1 MRKIICLTISFILL
15 FSGMP
20 ASFAG
25 QTVIYKDD
33 DLKPV
38 SVSFEDK
45 DSLNNVKV
53 YSDTSGSSINLS
65 TKGAIASVSLTD
77 DRAEGNYAAKVTVG
91 SISNKNKNFII
102 NLLDF
107 GSAGLATSNFS
118 KITLKVKPAMGG
130 KYIRFYAN
138 YLSSDG
144 SWSASPSAVSI
155 PYTVGENLESGKWN
169 TVNLDL
175 SALGLS
181 QSCNTIQAVVNEKST
196 WEFDDIKLKR
206 QQAGTLTFSEEQNV
220 TSGGSI
226 ETNENVKLM
235 YYTSD
240 TSDLS
245 KGKIA
250 GLNIAA
256 DRSAAS
262 KTDSSVQLLKS
273 VSNIQAGKVA
283 SSTNGRTIYYVNHD
297 GTKDV
302 VYRYDRG
309 AGNSMELPD
318 FTAALKTYWSISDEM
333 RVAIEPCNRTVD
345 RIAASPDGN
354 TVAFLKKGVKMSAE
368 MNSSAMI
375 KTDVIVFNDGKST
388 YRAGTQSTFASTAS
402 AELKNQNYWGI
413 ESFSFV
419 SNSQI
424 IEKEKYYV
432 LSGGTYQATGA
443 VRYKSFTIINDSYST
458 ATIDETT
465 YLNLL
470 SRQSLSSD
478 NQHFVYKVEADN
490 DTNNYVVNKYG
501 DDRSIG
507 YDANK
512 VTVSYTDT
520 TGTPQNSTAVTLKSQ
535 IVGMSPVNADK
546 NFVVVKTKPNTSTT
560 TTESN
565 AGNTTITGGS
575 ISKSTSTNNGT
586 TTTNA
591 ISSTTTNG
599 SSTGN
604 TTTNAKTSTTEVAG
618 MKNLITNGSFENGWT
633 NWNVIGVTSKTS
645 IEKQM
650 SIHGECSAKS
660 TGNLSHQEIV
670 VWYDSSNSTG
680 WKNKIIA
687 GHIYYSSYY
696 VKNLSNTAMLT
707 HSILGG
713 ESVGSSY
720 VPPNTTEW
728 AKFTDRGTAGG
739 TGSTY
744 LATLWTADG
753 GNGMPFYA
761 DGFLLVDLT
770 AQFGTGD
777 EPSKAWCDEH
787 ITYDNLVN
795 SVNGAATTNSAVT
808 SGTQDTSVNSSTSSS
823 TTQSDQQK
831 NNSNVTSS
839 NNLSQSA
846 SENEWR
852 STETTSSTTST
863 STVARYDWYAI
874 DINKGTAVPLDYD
887 YDNGIVTEVSQAGTV
902 MVITYVANGTT
913 YTYRYDTLT
922 KKLYNDADGLENM
935 KFNLYLSSK
944 QPDGRYTD
952 KKIVSLKSNI
962 TDIKTGCKAEVAFV
976 KLQDNKWYMVN
987 TKTGSVA
994 ELKLD
999 LNNAQVLYV
1008 TEDNKLFLY
1017 DANSRYA
1024 VYDPATDS
1032 LKEIRP
1038 ADAAND
1044 KYIVVDS
1051 GRQILYRTTAGAL
1064 KSKYLED
1071 VKADSGQYYLVSFDG
1086 KNTWQTYKYGKWQTV
1101 CNGDKL
1107 TENSM
1112 KQYGMSLSEV
1122 NALEASDFEP
1132 LYDGNRQIYSL
1143 DLVAMLRDGSYYGSQ
1158 SINSIH
1164 WFLDQDSN
1172 DNPLYGKKTFFAK
1185 AVDMTADNARIIDKI
1200 LIHETGPA
1208 DFTGYY
1214 FFEKDGKYFY
1224 YDENGWKD
1232 GESDNISAMLKDVEG
1247 RYVDITLNG
1256 MTKKEVMAIP
1266 ASKLTERFVNKET
1279 SGGAINFRLIYC
1291 SRIDDEAIDKY
1302 IATPEL
1308 AVEQNVFSSKPYKII
1323 IRQTDGKEIVYTNLT
1338 KDQAEDFMAWI
1349 QQRQAGYGNVF
1360 YRMVT
1365 GSVDEFINY
1374 YMIVNVHAEREK

>member
-15 FSGMP
+15 FSGTP
-20 ASFAG
+20 VSFAG

-45 DSLNNVKV
+45 ESLNHVKV

-91 SISNKNKNFII
+91 SSSNNNKNFII

-118 KITLKVKPAMGG
+118 KVTLKVKPAMGA
-130 KYIRFYAN
+130 KSIRFYAN

-144 SWSASPSAVSI
+144 SWAASPSAVSI
-155 PYTVGENLESGKWN
+155 PYTVGANLESGKWN

-206 QQAGTLTFSEEQNV
+206 QQAGTLAFSEEQNV
-220 TSGGSI
+220 ASGGSI

-235 YYTSD
+235 YYTSG

-283 SSTNGRTIYYVNHD
+283 SSANGRTIYYVNHD

-309 AGNSMELPD
+309 TGNSMALPE

-333 RVAIEPCNRTVD
+333 RIAIEPCNRTVD
-345 RIAASPDGN
+345 RIDASPDGN
-354 TVAFLKKGVKMSAE
+354 TVAALKKGVKMPAE

-375 KTDVIVFNDGKST
+375 KTDVIAFNDGKSI
-388 YRAGTQSTFASTAS
+388 YRAGIQSTFASTAS

-413 ESFSFV
+413 DSFSFV

-432 LSGGTYQATGA
+432 LNGGTYQATGA
-443 VRYKSFTIINDSYST
+443 VRYKSFTLSNDSYTT

-478 NQHFVYKVEADN
+478 NQCFVYKVEADN

-501 DDRSIG
+501 DDRTIG

-520 TGTPQNSTAVTLKSQ
+520 TGTSQNSTAVTLKSQ

-586 TTTNA
+586 TTTNTN
-591 ISSTTTNG
+591 SSTTTTG
-599 SSTGN
+599 SSIGN
-604 TTTNAKTSTTEVAG
+604 TTTNATTNTTEVAG
-618 MKNLITNGSFENGWT
+618 MSNLIINGNFENGTTGWVANAKASLLSNGIARFT
-633 NWNVIGVTSKTS
+633 VGYKWGSIG
-645 IEKQM
+645 
-650 SIHGECSAKS
+650 S
-660 TGNLSHQEIV
+660 TARI
-670 VWYDSSNSTG
+670 SSNEGDRIYFRAKIKAPYSGVCTG
-680 WKNKIIA
+680 
-687 GHIYYSSYY
+687 
-696 VKNLSNTAMLT
+696 LSAQ
-707 HSILGG
+707 S
-713 ESVGSSY
+713 
-720 VPPNTTEW
+720 
-728 AKFTDRGTAGG
+728 
-739 TGSTY
+739 
-744 LATLWTADG
+744 G
-753 GNGMPFYA
+753 GNGLITGISSPLVTGNFELTSGIYVSGTIGHITDFY
-761 DGFLLVDLT
+761 FLICDNNESNWKEIQAKECIAVNLT
-770 AQFGTGD
+770 RVFGVGN
-777 EPSKAWCDEH
+777 EPTKEWCDEH
-787 ITYDNLVN
+787 LSYNNLIN
-795 SVNGAATTNSAVT
+795 SVNGTATTSSAVT

-831 NNSNVTSS
+831 NNSSVTSS

-852 STETTSSTTST
+852 STETTSSTTNT

-874 DINKGTAVPLDYD
+874 DINKGTAVPLDFD
-887 YDNGIVTEVSQAGTV
+887 YDNGIITEVSQAGTV

-922 KKLYNDADGLENM
+922 KKLYNDADGLESM
-935 KFNLYLSSK
+935 KFNLYLSTK

-962 TDIKTGCKAEVAFV
+962 TDIKTNGKAEVAFV

-1017 DANSRYA
+1017 DTNSRYA

-1032 LKEIRP
+1032 LKEVRP

-1044 KYIVVDS
+1044 KFLVVDS

-1122 NALEASDFEP
+1122 NALETSDFEP

-1143 DLVAMLRDGSYYGSQ
+1143 DLAAMLRDGSYYGSQ
-1158 SINSIH
+1158 SIDSVH

-1247 RYVDITLNG
+1247 RYVDITLSG

-1302 IATPEL
+1302 ISTPEL

-1365 GSVDEFINY
+1365 DSVDEFINY

>member
-15 FSGMP
+15 FSGTP
-20 ASFAG
+20 VSFAG

-45 DSLNNVKV
+45 ESLNHVKV

-91 SISNKNKNFII
+91 SSSNNNKNFII

-118 KITLKVKPAMGG
+118 KVTLKVKPAMGA
-130 KYIRFYAN
+130 KSIRFYSN

-144 SWSASPSAVSI
+144 SWAASPSAVSI
-155 PYTVGENLESGKWN
+155 PYTVGANLESGKWN

-196 WEFDDIKLKR
+196 WGFDDIKLVR
-206 QQAGTLTFSEEQNV
+206 QQAGTLAFSEEQNV

-235 YYTSD
+235 YYTSG

-256 DRSAAS
+256 DRSVAN

-273 VSNIQAGKVA
+273 AGNIQAGKVA
-283 SSTNGRTIYYVNHD
+283 SSANGRTIYYVNHD

-309 AGNSMELPD
+309 TGNSMALPD

-333 RVAIEPCNRTVD
+333 RIAIEPCNRTVD
-345 RIAASPDGN
+345 RIDASPDGN
-354 TVAFLKKGVKMSAE
+354 TVAALKKGVKMPAE
-368 MNSSAMI
+368 MNSSTII
-375 KTDVIVFNDGKST
+375 KTDVIAFNDGKSM
-388 YRAGTQSTFASTAS
+388 YRAGIQSTFASTAS

-413 ESFSFV
+413 DSFSFV

-443 VRYKSFTIINDSYST
+443 VRYKNFTLSNDSYTT

-478 NQHFVYKVEADN
+478 NQCFVYKVEADN

-501 DDRSIG
+501 DDRTIG

-520 TGTPQNSTAVTLKSQ
+520 TGTSQNSTAVTLKSQ

-560 TTESN
+560 TTESST
-565 AGNTTITGGS
+565 GNTTSTGGS

-586 TTTNA
+586 TTTNTN
-591 ISSTTTNG
+591 SSTTTIG
-599 SSTGN
+599 SSIGN
-604 TTTNAKTSTTEVAG
+604 TTTNANNSTMDISGINNMLA
-618 MKNLITNGSFENGWT
+618 NGGFENGLSSWNGST
-633 NWNVIGVTSKTS
+633 NYHSQSTSYKKSGEYSLKTLNPPKYNCMFQDVISVSGHKIYASTNAKIESIGGGIGYSGIGVFDYKGKLIDWIS
-645 IEKQM
+645 
-650 SIHGECSAKS
+650 
-660 TGNLSHQEIV
+660 L
-670 VWYDSSNSTG
+670 
-680 WKNKIIA
+680 
-687 GHIYYSSYY
+687 
-696 VKNLSNTAMLT
+696 
-707 HSILGG
+707 
-713 ESVGSSY
+713 VGSTTKTTDWVFASSIYTIPNAVSKLTFY
-720 VPPNTTEW
+720 VGDYDGTSSLEMY
-728 AKFTDRGTAGG
+728 TD
-739 TGSTY
+739 
-744 LATLWTADG
+744 
-753 GNGMPFYA
+753 NNVM
-761 DGFLLVDLT
+761 VDLT
-770 AQFGTGD
+770 ALFGAGN
-777 EPSKAWCDEH
+777 EPSKEWCDK
-787 ITYDNLVN
+787 NLLYEKLN
-795 SVNGAATTNSAVT
+795 NNKNGTATTSTAITNDI
-808 SGTQDTSVNSSTSSS
+808 QDTSVNSSTSSS

-852 STETTSSTTST
+852 STETASSTTNT
-863 STVARYDWYAI
+863 STVARYDWYAV
-874 DINKGTAVPLDYD
+874 DINKGTAVPLDFD
-887 YDNGIVTEVSQAGTV
+887 YDNGIVTAVSQAGTV

-913 YTYRYDTLT
+913 YTYRYDMLT

-1024 VYDPATDS
+1024 VYDPTTDS
-1032 LKEIRP
+1032 LKEVRP
-1038 ADAAND
+1038 ADAATD
-1044 KYIVVDS
+1044 KFLVVDS

-1122 NALEASDFEP
+1122 NALETSDFEP

-1143 DLVAMLRDGSYYGSQ
+1143 DLVAMLRDGIYYGSQ
-1158 SINSIH
+1158 SIDSIH

-1247 RYVDITLNG
+1247 RYVDITLSG

-1323 IRQTDGKEIVYTNLT
+1323 IRQTDGKEIVYTSLT

-1365 GSVDEFINY
+1365 DSVDEFINY